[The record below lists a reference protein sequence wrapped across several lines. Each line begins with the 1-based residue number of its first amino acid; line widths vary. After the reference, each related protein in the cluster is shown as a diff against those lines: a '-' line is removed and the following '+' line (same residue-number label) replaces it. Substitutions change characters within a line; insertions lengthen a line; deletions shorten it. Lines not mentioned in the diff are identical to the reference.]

1 MHIAAGLYGMKL
13 GLRNGIMNVVF
24 HTVSIYCSRNMHL
37 AVVLLY
43 PAIRHTAGILLE
55 GFAFIMLTC
64 KGNETCSPGLFLN
77 VEPLFLSRSQGVP
90 PLVVLKS
97 DLIDKL

>member
-1 MHIAAGLYGMKL
+1 M
-13 GLRNGIMNVVF
+13 
-24 HTVSIYCSRNMHL
+24 
-37 AVVLLY
+37 VLLY

-77 VEPLFLSRSQGVP
+77 VEPLFSLSFYPFIRASS
-90 PLVVLKS
+90 LL
-97 DLIDKL
+97 